1 MGLSQ
6 ETLAEKLGLSREYI
20 ARVENGQKFLS
31 LRKIFELSDILNI
44 KLKNLFDFD

>member
-1 MGLSQ
+1 MTGWVVQGDS
-6 ETLAEKLGLSREYI
+6 LSREYI